1 MLCERLKI
9 QKELIPVDKVRPPVF
24 VVKINKTQEIGSH
37 FFFVKQ
43 KTLKYS
49 DFSYPQGIENC
60 VVYAKM

>member
-37 FFFVKQ
+37 FFFLLNKKRLNTQ
-43 KTLKYS
+43 IFHIHK
-49 DFSYPQGIENC
+49 E
-60 VVYAKM
+60 